1 VGGGKNVAGQSCVR
15 VYLNFTQWSVTMR
28 KQLELFDENEI
39 LAQTVISYHEP
50 LDALAT
56 IDDDIDIAMESCDD
70 NRLIELIQMR
80 TAYSQ

>member
-1 VGGGKNVAGQSCVR
+1 
-15 VYLNFTQWSVTMR
+15 MR

-56 IDDDIDIAMESCDD
+56 IDDDIDIAMESGDD

-80 TAYSQ
+80 TAYQQ

>member
-1 VGGGKNVAGQSCVR
+1 
-15 VYLNFTQWSVTMR
+15 MR

-56 IDDDIDIAMESCDD
+56 IDDDIDIAMESGDD

>member
-1 VGGGKNVAGQSCVR
+1 
-15 VYLNFTQWSVTMR
+15 MR

-39 LAQTVISYHEP
+39 LAQTVIPYHEP

-56 IDDDIDIAMESCDD
+56 IDDDIDIAMESGDD

>member
-1 VGGGKNVAGQSCVR
+1 
-15 VYLNFTQWSVTMR
+15 MR

-39 LAQTVISYHEP
+39 LAQTVMSYHEP

-56 IDDDIDIAMESCDD
+56 IDDDIDIAMESGDD

>member
-1 VGGGKNVAGQSCVR
+1 MG
-15 VYLNFTQWSVTMR
+15 

-56 IDDDIDIAMESCDD
+56 IDDDIDIAMESGDD

>member
-1 VGGGKNVAGQSCVR
+1 
-15 VYLNFTQWSVTMR
+15 MR

-39 LAQTVISYHEP
+39 LAQTVTSYHEP

-56 IDDDIDIAMESCDD
+56 IDDDIDIAMESGDD